1 MTVAASAGRAL
12 PRLPRRARVT
22 VLTVH
27 IVTSVGWMWL
37 IGALVAL
44 EVIGL
49 LTDDPAHR
57 AGISAAMAMIALWV
71 LVPVVSVSVISGLV
85 LALSTPWG
93 LIQHWWVIAKCAIA
107 GALTVIGL
115 LLLLPRLPQIIVE
128 DFEPVRQPT
137 LVIRPVAL
145 MLLLVAT
152 GLSVVKP
159 WGRTPHGRRVQRA
172 GRERRRA
179 GTQPTASR

>member
-1 MTVAASAGRAL
+1 MTAAAATGRAR

-49 LTDDPAHR
+49 LTNDPAQR

-71 LVPVVSVSVISGLV
+71 LIPVVSVSVISGLV

-93 LIQHWWVIAKCAIA
+93 LIQHWWVIAKCVIA

-115 LLLLPRLPQIIVE
+115 LLLLPGLPQIIAD

-137 LVIRPVAL
+137 LVTRSGAL
-145 MLLLVAT
+145 MLLLTAT

-172 GRERRRA
+172 GRGQAR
-179 GTQPTASR
+179 

>member
-1 MTVAASAGRAL
+1 MTAAAAAGRAG
-12 PRLPRRARVT
+12 PRLPRRVRVT

-44 EVIGL
+44 EVISL
-49 LTDDPAHR
+49 LTNDPAHR

-71 LVPVVSVSVISGLV
+71 LIPVVSVSVISGLV

-115 LLLLPRLPQIIVE
+115 LLLPRLPQIIAE

-137 LVIRPVAL
+137 LVTRSVAL
-145 MLLLVAT
+145 MLLLMAT

-172 GRERRRA
+172 GRERHRA
-179 GTQPTASR
+179 GTQPTANR